1 MDQPITDPTQGLVFT
16 FDFDFD
22 PDPDPDPDPELDNK
36 IFFIQVEK
44 TTAAICQRTLLII
57 LPLTFA
63 SFVCGTIAEYEQV
76 RIRISE
82 TLINLISITFQNP
95 ALYGGFTILN
105 GVLGG
110 MMMFFHITSNEKTRE
125 LLHKIFP
132 CTKSKSD
139 REE

>member
-1 MDQPITDPTQGLVFT
+1 MNQMKYFNL
-16 FDFDFD
+16 
-22 PDPDPDPDPELDNK
+22 
-36 IFFIQVEK
+36 IQVEK

-76 RIRISE
+76 GGKIPEIFMNS
-82 TLINLISITFQNP
+82 ISIACQNP

-139 REE
+139 PEE